1 MPTAAL
7 ARVIGCRGLPLPVN
21 QPGDQEPPLDVSYT
35 LEEALSLLANLE
47 DARDALIHSGQL
59 ATVVGVEN
67 EIRLL
72 SRKLRFQA

>member
-1 MPTAAL
+1 
-7 ARVIGCRGLPLPVN
+7 VN